1 MTLCSHYDPLV
12 GTDVPPETLDNACLA
27 ACLPGFV
34 DVWPALRPAEPGYT
48 FDSAANE
55 MLPRYEQMRYDRLM
69 ARLPSAA
76 RGWRPAAVE
85 LVGAAPCPAGPAP
98 AGDRRAL
105 LRLRGL
111 PLDVGYED
119 VLRWVRAA
127 AAGGGAAAEAGGGWD
142 RPAAVAFGHD
152 RCLRGIGPGARPEG
166 DTLWATVELPP
177 RVLQSALD
185 GEAAGGAVKGRVPA
199 VDSCGW
205 VEGRPAP
212 PAWPSD
218 HFGVLAT
225 LEWREA

>member
-1 MTLCSHYDPLV
+1 
-12 GTDVPPETLDNACLA
+12 
-27 ACLPGFV
+27 
-34 DVWPALRPAEPGYT
+34 
-48 FDSAANE
+48 
-55 MLPRYEQMRYDRLM
+55 MRYDRLM
-69 ARLPSAA
+69 AQLPGAA

-85 LVGAAPCPAGPAP
+85 LVGAAPCPANPAP
-98 AGDRRAL
+98 AGDRRVL

-142 RPAAVAFGHD
+142 RPAAVAFA
-152 RCLRGIGPGARPEG
+152 GIGLGGRPEG
-166 DTLWATVELPP
+166 DTLWATVGLPP

-185 GEAAGGAVKGRVPA
+185 GEVAGGAVKGRVPV

-212 PAWPSD
+212 PARPSD